1 MSKFFKVT
9 YNIFLYV
16 FAIIGFGLT
25 GMYFAVKFHLTDD
38 KGIVDNQRSFF
49 LENGNTQS
57 LTNKKS
63 VLEIQTGANKA
74 SVIDS
79 MIDTKE
85 AWQESPEWQI
95 VRDALIKDKDVIYK
109 VSYNLDIAPRYV
121 IMPVIAEQMR
131 YFNTDRELFKNVFAP
146 LKILGNLTQFSWG
159 VSGIKEATA
168 IQIENNLKNKNS
180 PYYLGENFEN
190 LLDFKTLDISQERF
204 ARITDKHDRYYAY
217 LYAAIYEK
225 QIMRQWAGSG
235 YPLDDKPGVI
245 ATLFNIGFSH
255 SDPNPNPQMGGT
267 AISIGGKLYSFGSLG
282 DSFYY
287 SSELLDEF
295 PRSLGASQ

>member
-1 MSKFFKVT
+1 MKNFFKNTFNFFV
-9 YNIFLYV
+9 YV

-49 LENGNTQS
+49 LENASAQNT
-57 LTNKKS
+57 TKNKNI
-63 VLEIQTGANKA
+63 LEIHADANKA
-74 SVIDS
+74 SAIDA
-79 MIDTKE
+79 MINPNE
-85 AWQESPEWQI
+85 NWENSPEWQI
-95 VRDALIKDKDVIYK
+95 VKDALVKDKDVIYK
-109 VSYNLDIAPRYV
+109 VSYNLDIAPRFV
-121 IMPVIAEQMR
+121 VMPVIAEQMR
-131 YFNTDRELFKNVFAP
+131 YFNTDRELFKRVFAP

-180 PYYLGENFEN
+180 PYYLGENFEH

-204 ARITDKHDRYYAY
+204 ARITDKHNRYYAY

-245 ATLFNIGFSH
+245 ATLYNIGFQH
-255 SDPNPNPQMGGT
+255 SDPNPNPQLGGT

-282 DSFYY
+282 ESFYY
-287 SSELLDEF
+287 SSELLTEF